1 MPDLTNEQVLVKQFF
16 KGDYEEQGSY
26 GNEGSFFE
34 YISVDKVLAHYD
46 LTAEEIE
53 SGLVG
58 RSRDGGCDSVYIFL
72 NGQIVREDEETALKS
87 INGESSIQIYIIQSK
102 TTTSFK
108 EDVFLKWKDICTDL
122 LQFAH
127 KTEDY
132 FEKYDEGILEKFEQ
146 IKTIVSTAARKSA
159 RIELSFYD
167 VSFASEVHPNVELQR
182 KGLIELVKGF
192 LPIQNLNVNV
202 EFFGAKELVE
212 IWNPPALRE
221 LSLRFPPGSL
231 IAVPGRTDYVG
242 LASLASY
249 QDFLIDK
256 NGKLQNFLFEA
267 NIRDYQGSV
276 QVNKEIKKT
285 LESNETDDFWWLN
298 NGVTILANRAWQVTG
313 DEIRMEDPRIVNGL
327 QTTYEVNCYMTEH
340 ENPEDSRNILVRIIV
355 PESDETRDRVIMAT
369 NSQTTIKKTSLRA
382 TDPIQLQIEQYFKPR
397 GLYYDRRKNYYKNQ
411 GKKREDIVSIDFL
424 GQCLM
429 TLLLKQPDQ
438 ARARPSTLLSDDA
451 KYNKLFPKNG
461 DLRAFFNV
469 ACIGKKVFG
478 ILSSFQDEYTQ
489 SQISDIRFYV
499 LLTMVAMKVRT
510 IEITIPLLVSLSV
523 DDITE
528 KDIRLAAAFAFEEY
542 RDSGGNAKAAKSSE
556 TTAKLLQSLRLEL
569 HKKADDLLARG

>member
-1 MPDLTNEQVLVKQFF
+1 MSNLTNEQVLVKQFF
-16 KGDYEEQGSY
+16 KGDYEEQSSY
-26 GNEGSFFE
+26 GSEGSFFE
-34 YISVDKVLAHYD
+34 FISVDKVLAHYD

-58 RSRDGGCDSVYIFL
+58 RSRDGGCDGIYVFL
-72 NGQIVREDEETALKS
+72 NGEIVREDEETVLKT

-127 KTEDY
+127 RTEDY
-132 FEKYDEGILEKFEQ
+132 SAKYDEGVLAKFEQ
-146 IKTIVSTAARKSA
+146 IKTAITIAARKSA
-159 RIELSFYD
+159 RIEVSFYD
-167 VSFASEVHPNVELQR
+167 VSFASEVHPNVELQ
-182 KGLIELVKGF
+182 KESLVALVKNF
-192 LPIQNLNVNV
+192 LPIQSLNVSV

-242 LASLASY
+242 LVSLASY
-249 QDFLIDK
+249 QEFLIGE
-256 NGKLQNFLFEA
+256 NGKLRNFLFEA

-276 QVNKEIKKT
+276 QVNREIKRT
-285 LESNETDDFWWLN
+285 LENNKTDDFWWLN

-313 DEIRMEDPRIVNGL
+313 GEIRMEDPRIVNGL

-340 ENPEDSRNILVRIIV
+340 ENPADCRNILVRIIV

-382 TDPIQLQIEQYFKPR
+382 TDSIQLQIEQYFKPR
-397 GLYYDRRKNYYKNQ
+397 GLYYDRRKNYYKNL

-451 KYNKLFPKNG
+451 KYNKLFPRNG
-461 DLRAFFNV
+461 NLQAFFNV

-478 ILSSFQDEYTQ
+478 ILSSFQDEYSQ
-489 SQISDIRFYV
+489 SQISDIRFYA
-499 LLTMVAMKVRT
+499 LLVTVAMKVGT
-510 IEITIPLLVSLSV
+510 IEITNSLLENLSI
-523 DDITE
+523 DDIIE
-528 KDIRLAAAFAFEEY
+528 KDVRSAAAFAFKEY
-542 RDSGGNAKAAKSSE
+542 RDSGGDAKAAKSSE
-556 TTAKLLQSLRLEL
+556 TTAKLLKSLRFEL
-569 HKKADDLLARG
+569 CKRSD